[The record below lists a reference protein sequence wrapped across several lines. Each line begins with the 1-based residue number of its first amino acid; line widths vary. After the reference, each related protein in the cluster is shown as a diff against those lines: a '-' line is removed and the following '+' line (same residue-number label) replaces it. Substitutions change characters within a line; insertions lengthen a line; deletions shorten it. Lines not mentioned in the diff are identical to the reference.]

1 MKHFLIGACDQ
12 EYIYVYRC
20 LLNCAHKQITVQI
33 NEDLFLNI
41 FFEHE
46 FGKFERKI
54 YKAIE

>member
-54 YKAIE
+54 HKA